1 MNDIFRRHLRKFIL
15 VFFDDILVY
24 SPTLETHVEQLQI
37 VFDILRSQS
46 LLAKRSK
53 CDFGSSQVEYLG
65 YVIIKSGVVTD
76 PLKIQVIV
84 NWPLPRNIKQL
95 RDFPGLTGYY
105 RRFVKGYETI
115 CKPLT
120 QLIKKDS
127 YRWNKEATVAFENL
141 KQAMTNPPVL
151 ALPDMTKLFVI
162 ETDVSRTRVRAM
174 LM

>member
-1 MNDIFRRHLRKFIL
+1 
-15 VFFDDILVY
+15 
-24 SPTLETHVEQLQI
+24 
-37 VFDILRSQS
+37 
-46 LLAKRSK
+46 
-53 CDFGSSQVEYLG
+53 VEYLG
-65 YVIIKSGVVTD
+65 HVITKSEVATD

-95 RDFPGLTGYY
+95 RGFPGLTGYY
-105 RRFVKGYETI
+105 RRFVKGYGAI

-127 YRWNKEATVAFENL
+127 YRWNEEATVAFENL

-162 ETDVSRTRVRAM
+162 ETDVSRTRVRVM